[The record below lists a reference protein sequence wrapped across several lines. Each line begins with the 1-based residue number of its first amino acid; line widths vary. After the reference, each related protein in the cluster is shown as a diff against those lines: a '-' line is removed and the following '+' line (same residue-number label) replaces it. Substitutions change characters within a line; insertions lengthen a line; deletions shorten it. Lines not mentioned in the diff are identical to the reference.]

1 MARPNRSLKTIAL
14 LAALTALMGVVAT
27 GCGTS
32 DDDAKQ
38 EDKTEEPGSEATED
52 GAATDE
58 DAAGDEATDESG
70 DEEATDEGGEEA
82 TDEGGEEPAED
93 EEAADE
99 DA

>member
-1 MARPNRSLKTIAL
+1 MARPHRSLKTIAL

-32 DDDAKQ
+32 DDDAKP
-38 EDKTEEPGSEATED
+38 DDRTEEPGTEETED

-58 DAAGDEATDESG
+58 DAASDEA
-70 DEEATDEGGEEA
+70 A
-82 TDEGGEEPAED
+82 DEGGEEPAED
-93 EEAADE
+93 EEAADD